1 MSSNRNRMIF
11 SFALTVVGYLII
23 AGAAGGFAVA
33 DDSVSPRETV
43 AKRAITLNTDERTL
57 LALINRARTRRGLK
71 ALVLRAS
78 LYRAAKAHSR
88 EMIRLDYFSHLS
100 KAGRGPQSR
109 ARRAGYGAG
118 GYSSWSLAEVIA
130 WGRGSAGSPA
140 KVFGSWMRS
149 PAHRAILLGKRWRD
163 IGVGRA
169 KGTFRGLSGVRMY
182 TVDVGRRLR

>member
-1 MSSNRNRMIF
+1 MIF
-11 SFALTVVGYLII
+11 SVALTVAGYLII
-23 AGAAGGFAVA
+23 AGAVAGFAVA
-33 DDSVSPRETV
+33 ADSVSPRATV
-43 AKRAITLNTDERTL
+43 AKRAVALNQDERTL

-78 LYRAAKAHSR
+78 LYRSAKAHSQ

-100 KAGRGPQSR
+100 KAGRSPASR
-109 ARRAGYGAG
+109 AKRAGYGVS

-130 WGRGSAGSPA
+130 WGSGSAGSPTS
-140 KVFGSWMRS
+140 VFRSWMRS
-149 PAHRAILLGKRWRD
+149 AGHRTIILGKRWRD

>member
-1 MSSNRNRMIF
+1 MSSNRNRVIF
-11 SFALTVVGYLII
+11 SVALTVVGYLVI

-33 DDSVSPRETV
+33 GDSLSTRETA
-43 AKRAITLNTDERTL
+43 AKRALLLNENECTL
-57 LALINRARTRRGLK
+57 LTLINRARTRRGLK

-78 LYRAAKAHSR
+78 LCRAAKAHSQ

-100 KAGRGPQSR
+100 TAGRSPQSR
-109 ARRAGYGAG
+109 AKRAGYGAS

-130 WGRGSAGSPA
+130 WGSGSAGSPA
-140 KVFGSWMRS
+140 AVFQSWMCS
-149 PAHRAILLGKRWRD
+149 PGHRAILLGKRWRD

-182 TVDVGRRLR
+182 TVDVGRRVR